1 MSFEH
6 WNRFIESFK
15 ADQAARGTQ
24 RIRAET
30 PTGSRGRGR
39 QLERKEVKTHG
50 KEVETQDCKNN
61 TNNNEQSAAAAASR
75 KGHAGSGRTAEHK
88 QYLYA
93 GISEQRQETSIKP
106 VTVVF

>member
-30 PTGSRGRGR
+30 PKGSIERGR
-39 QLERKEVKTHG
+39 QMDKATATDTKEGQEDEEETEG
-50 KEVETQDCKNN
+50 KKGKVVYDDDQPGI
-61 TNNNEQSAAAAASR
+61 AAAS
-75 KGHAGSGRTAEHK
+75 
-88 QYLYA
+88 
-93 GISEQRQETSIKP
+93 
-106 VTVVF
+106 

>member
-30 PTGSRGRGR
+30 PTGSSGRGR
-39 QLERKEVKTHG
+39 QMGKAKATAKKEGQKDEEETEG
-50 KEVETQDCKNN
+50 KKGKAVYDD
-61 TNNNEQSAAAAASR
+61 EQPGIAAAS
-75 KGHAGSGRTAEHK
+75 
-88 QYLYA
+88 
-93 GISEQRQETSIKP
+93 
-106 VTVVF
+106 

>member
-30 PTGSRGRGR
+30 PTGSSGRGR
-39 QLERKEVKTHG
+39 QPERKEVKAHG
-50 KEVETQDCKNN
+50 KESKKQEYKNN
-61 TNNNEQSAAAAASR
+61 TNDNEQPGAAAASR
-75 KGHAGSGRTAEHK
+75 KGHAGSDRTAEHK